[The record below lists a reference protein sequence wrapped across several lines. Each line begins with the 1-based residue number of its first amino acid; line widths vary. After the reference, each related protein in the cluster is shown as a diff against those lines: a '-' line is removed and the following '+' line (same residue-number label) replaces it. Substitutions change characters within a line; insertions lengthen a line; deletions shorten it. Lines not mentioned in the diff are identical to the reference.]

1 MFSVDVMSRVPI
13 YEQVIRNVER
23 LVLVGALPPSSR
35 LPSVRQLSVELSVN
49 PNTVQKA
56 YNELCRREVARAV
69 PGKGYYVAP
78 GAKEALHSRG
88 EEALRD
94 FRERARS
101 LLLLG
106 VGKEQLIAAVEE
118 AAREKGEES

>member
-13 YEQVIRNVER
+13 YEQLIRNIEE

-35 LPSVRQLSVELSVN
+35 LPSVRQLSVELSIN

-56 YNELCRREVARAV
+56 YNELCRREVAQAV

-78 GAKEALHSRG
+78 GAKEALRSRG
-88 EEALRD
+88 KEALCG
-94 FRERARS
+94 FRERART